1 MADVIAAA
9 RARRVS
15 ALFAAYGEAWTRIRA
30 GVNRVQIGLF
40 TPMDGPTI
48 GTYFDGNESVGLL
61 HPALSL
67 YSDGAD
73 PDPPAANDVFYRDG
87 RLWTIR
93 KTQVFR
99 LGDTPA
105 LILSLCD

>member
-1 MADVIAAA
+1 MADVVTVA

-61 HPALSL
+61 HPALAL
-67 YSDGAD
+67 
-73 PDPPAANDVFYRDG
+73 
-87 RLWTIR
+87 
-93 KTQVFR
+93 VFR
-99 LGDTPA
+99 RRGPRPA
-105 LILSLCD
+105 GGQ